1 MYGALI
7 TEMAQVAEQ
16 EHMRE
21 AIMAR
26 ARAQARRARR
36 SRHGPGRVAR
46 AWTAFWAP
54 RDMVLVYRRVADNAA
69 ADLTP
74 CADC

>member
-16 EHMRE
+16 EHMQE

-26 ARAQARRARR
+26 PAHRLV
-36 SRHGPGRVAR
+36 GR
-46 AWTAFWAP
+46 
-54 RDMVLVYRRVADNAA
+54 AA
-69 ADLTP
+69 AGSARDGLPARGLPSGRLATWCSCRAVPLTMP
-74 CADC
+74 RRT